1 MNTEIVNRH
10 ERDIKFLMKEKL
22 QLIKLLKET
31 ERQIALKRMFNRQ
44 LKNRGI
50 ENGN

>member
-31 ERQIALKRMFNRQ
+31 ERQISLKRMFNRQ
-44 LKNRGI
+44 LKNREDI
-50 ENGN
+50 